1 MKWVSS
7 LSRQTDIDSAIQ
19 EAAESVIRQLGKDN
33 ADLTIV
39 FVSQQFKEF
48 YDKVPELI
56 SRYIKPGLL

>member
-39 FVSQQFKEF
+39 TKF
-48 YDKVPELI
+48 LN
-56 SRYIKPGLL
+56 